1 MIFLNLLTNH
11 LLSFFLNEMFKVVL
25 EQKKTVLV
33 FQAFFLFFHFR
44 GESNSVSEVNGSLV
58 VDKEKLF
65 AVNKPRNRLR
75 RRATVTGVSPTTL
88 QAPVSLEEL
97 MDSNSR
103 RKESVLRTISYDP
116 NKTVDLEDNV
126 FKRETKTGEQE
137 EKQISEPV
145 QTQDSIDVTENEL
158 IVPKSPFLRPPP
170 EKFMTGHL
178 RRQEALKNSETVAR
192 AGVAKPPPLSL
203 AQTIPPIK
211 PPLRPP
217 MLQQNATTDA
227 SAVQDVAPSGSQS
240 PKSKLADW
248 VNKQK
253 KKPEGNL

>member
-1 MIFLNLLTNH
+1 M
-11 LLSFFLNEMFKVVL
+11 S
-25 EQKKTVLV
+25 
-33 FQAFFLFFHFR
+33 
-44 GESNSVSEVNGSLV
+44 
-58 VDKEKLF
+58 DKEKLF

-97 MDSNSR
+97 IGNNSK

-126 FKRETKTGEQE
+126 FKREIQSGDQEDKTESELTKNHEVTDPAED
-137 EKQISEPV
+137 EPK
-145 QTQDSIDVTENEL
+145 E
-158 IVPKSPFLRPPP
+158 PKSPFLRPPQ

-192 AGVAKPPPLSL
+192 AGVAKPSPLTMMQNHPP
-203 AQTIPPIK
+203 PK
-211 PPLRPP
+211 PPHRPP
-217 MLQQNATTDA
+217 MQQQNATTDA
-227 SAVQDVAPSGSQS
+227 SIVQDTAPSGSQS

-253 KKPEGNL
+253 KKPEGIIYEYVKYNF

>member
-1 MIFLNLLTNH
+1 MSNIKTFIILLFIC
-11 LLSFFLNEMFKVVL
+11 LL
-25 EQKKTVLV
+25 
-33 FQAFFLFFHFR
+33 FHR
-44 GESNSVSEVNGSLV
+44 CEANSVSEVNGTLV

-88 QAPVSLEEL
+88 HAPVSLEEL
-97 MDSNSR
+97 IGGNSK

-126 FKRETKTGEQE
+126 FKRDLQTDDQDIKQETESAKPQE
-137 EKQISEPV
+137 VMEPAKIE
-145 QTQDSIDVTENEL
+145 SKE
-158 IVPKSPFLRPPP
+158 PKSPFLRPPQ
-170 EKFMTGHL
+170 EKFNTGHL

-192 AGVAKPPPLSL
+192 AGVAKSVPVSVAQNVPPP
-203 AQTIPPIK
+203 K

-217 MLQQNATTDA
+217 MQQQNATTDA
-227 SAVQDVAPSGSQS
+227 SIIQDTVPSGSQS

-253 KKPEGNL
+253 KKPEGNKVKTIYIYFIFSCKQLMILLSLF

>member
-1 MIFLNLLTNH
+1 MIT
-11 LLSFFLNEMFKVVL
+11 
-25 EQKKTVLV
+25 
-33 FQAFFLFFHFR
+33 
-44 GESNSVSEVNGSLV
+44 
-58 VDKEKLF
+58 DKEKLF
-65 AVNKPRNRLR
+65 AINKPRNRLR

-97 MDSNSR
+97 IGSNSR

-126 FKRETKTGEQE
+126 FKRESQGGEQE
-137 EKQISEPV
+137 DKPESEPKKAQEPAEV
-145 QTQDSIDVTENEL
+145 SENEPKA
-158 IVPKSPFLRPPP
+158 PKSPFLRPPQ

-192 AGVAKPPPLSL
+192 AGVAKPSPLTMTQNAPP
-203 AQTIPPIK
+203 PK

-217 MLQQNATTDA
+217 MQQQNAATDG
-227 SAVQDVAPSGSQS
+227 SIVQDTVPSGSQS

-253 KKPEGNL
+253 KKPEGKS

>member
-1 MIFLNLLTNH
+1 M
-11 LLSFFLNEMFKVVL
+11 VL
-25 EQKKTVLV
+25 
-33 FQAFFLFFHFR
+33 
-44 GESNSVSEVNGSLV
+44 
-58 VDKEKLF
+58 DKEKLF

-88 QAPVSLEEL
+88 HAPVSLEEL
-97 MDSNSR
+97 IGSNSK

-126 FKRETKTGEQE
+126 FKRDIQTGDQNDKQELESVKPQET
-137 EKQISEPV
+137 V
-145 QTQDSIDVTENEL
+145 QVTEME
-158 IVPKSPFLRPPP
+158 PKEAKSPFLRPPQ

-192 AGVAKPPPLSL
+192 AGVAKSTPLTVPQNTPPP
-203 AQTIPPIK
+203 K

-217 MLQQNATTDA
+217 MQQQNATTDS
-227 SAVQDVAPSGSQS
+227 SAIQDPAPSGSQS

-253 KKPEGNL
+253 KKPDSK